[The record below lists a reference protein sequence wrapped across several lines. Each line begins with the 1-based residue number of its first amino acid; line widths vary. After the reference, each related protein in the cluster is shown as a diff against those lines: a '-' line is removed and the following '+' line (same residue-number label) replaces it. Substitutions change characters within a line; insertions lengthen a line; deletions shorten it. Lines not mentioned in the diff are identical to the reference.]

1 MKARIKIKRAVKET
15 LVKAARSRGITV
27 DKLIMSQCNTLGKKR
42 KITYQ
47 PKGVILLLTVSF

>member
-1 MKARIKIKRAVKET
+1 MKARIKIKGAVKET

-27 DKLIMSQCNTLGKKR
+27 EKKR